1 MPMNVLVVLAHP
13 ESQSVNGH
21 LARSAAAAMT
31 AAGHSVRVSDLY
43 AEHFDPCEAGRHFR
57 SSRDPARF
65 DAQAEQ
71 RHAWDT
77 QSLAG
82 EIKQHVENV
91 LWADLVILQF
101 PLWWFGLPAI
111 LKGWVDRV
119 FVYGGLYSSSRRH
132 DKGVCGGKKVLFC
145 VTTGSPAAACAYNGH
160 EGETALLLW
169 PSLYA
174 FRYIGFSVLQP
185 YIIHGVRGGL
195 TGAAAAAQKQRLA
208 TEESAYIHALSGVQ
222 SRASVPFNRDED
234 WDEADTLKSG
244 APVYSPFIRHS
255 RVLGLTGSPEG
266 DATLI

>member
-1 MPMNVLVVLAHP
+1 MSMNVLIILAHP
-13 ESQSVNGH
+13 EPQSLNGQ

-65 DAQAEQ
+65 DAQTEQ

-77 QSLAG
+77 QSLP
-82 EIKQHVENV
+82 EDIRRHVENV
-91 LWADLVILQF
+91 LWADLLILQF

-119 FVYGGLYSSSRRH
+119 FVYGGLYTSSRCH
-132 DKGVCGGKKVLFC
+132 DRGVCQGKKVLFS
-145 VTTGSPAAACAYNGH
+145 VTTGSSAAACAHDGH
-160 EGETALLLW
+160 EGETALILW

-185 YIIHGVRGGL
+185 YLIHGARGGL
-195 TGAAAAAQKQRLA
+195 RGDTAMAQKQRLLK
-208 TEESAYIHALSGVQ
+208 EEEGYIQALIGIEARPV
-222 SRASVPFNRDED
+222 VPFNKDED
-234 WDEADTLKSG
+234 WDEADKLKPG

-255 RVLGLTGSPEG
+255 ASLT
-266 DATLI
+266 